1 MLHIKKLMYY
11 FKIAFLKVGKLC
23 KRNKFENNLIHT
35 FKERTDNM
43 SNDEMIFFFFFYLN
57 APLN

>member
-1 MLHIKKLMYY
+1 MLHIKKLMCY

-23 KRNKFENNLIHT
+23 KHNKFENNLIHT

-43 SNDEMIFFFFFYLN
+43 SNDEMIFFFFYLN

>member
-1 MLHIKKLMYY
+1 MLHIKKLMCY

-23 KRNKFENNLIHT
+23 KHNKFENNLIQT

-43 SNDEMIFFFFFYLN
+43 SNDEIIFFFNLN

>member
-1 MLHIKKLMYY
+1 M
-11 FKIAFLKVGKLC
+11 GKLC
-23 KRNKFENNLIHT
+23 KHNKFENNWIHT

-43 SNDEMIFFFFFYLN
+43 SNDEMIFFFFYLN